1 MFQEVM
7 SHQSFQPNCVSKG
20 FPFFMISKLE
30 LFQIGTNHTTLGLSL
45 KRLQDRLFKKLNLD
59 FI

>member
-7 SHQSFQPNCVSKG
+7 NHQSFQPNCVSKG
-20 FPFFMISKLE
+20 FTFFMISKLK
-30 LFQIGTNHTTLGLSL
+30 LFQIGTNHTTLELSL
-45 KRLQDRLFKKLNLD
+45 KMLQDRLFKKLNLD